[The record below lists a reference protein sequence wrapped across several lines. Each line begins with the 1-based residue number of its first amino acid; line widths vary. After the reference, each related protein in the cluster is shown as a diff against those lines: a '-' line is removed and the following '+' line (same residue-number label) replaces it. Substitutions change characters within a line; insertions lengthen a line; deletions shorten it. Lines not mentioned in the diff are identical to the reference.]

1 MALTFVSGSTLPIC
15 CSRLIDCVE
24 KDLGRESRAEVARI
38 FWLLDFVPI
47 PETIDIS
54 YYWQVLSEHSWAN
67 DPLYQ
72 SKAWREDLVSDKQ
85 RQHEW
90 WAVKTA
96 QHLRVLA
103 TKPDKFSLVP
113 ANQFLQGL
121 LRPPYAFCGMNVH
134 KHTHTCGHT
143 HAHMNK
149 GQWRIGLRV
158 K

>member
-85 RQHEW
+85 RQHE
-90 WAVKTA
+90 
-96 QHLRVLA
+96 
-103 TKPDKFSLVP
+103 
-113 ANQFLQGL
+113 
-121 LRPPYAFCGMNVH
+121 
-134 KHTHTCGHT
+134 
-143 HAHMNK
+143 
-149 GQWRIGLRV
+149 
-158 K
+158 